1 MDGEQHRKYVRDR
14 LDEIV
19 RLLKKVASF
28 DAPTEVEA
36 PGNLTS

>member
-19 RLLKKVASF
+19 RLLKVVASLG
-28 DAPTEVEA
+28 A
-36 PGNLTS
+36 GNTR